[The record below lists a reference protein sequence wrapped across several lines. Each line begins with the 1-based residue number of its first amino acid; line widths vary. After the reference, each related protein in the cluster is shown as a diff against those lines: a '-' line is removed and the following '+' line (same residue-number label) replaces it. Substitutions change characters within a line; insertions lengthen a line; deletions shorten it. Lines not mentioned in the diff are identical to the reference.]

1 MSGLSGL
8 FICFF
13 VLQYIAALT
22 SLLLKYLIGCLIMFA
37 ARKLKTTEFETRLTN
52 KINVMSDKRKKVE
65 YYFEYATLDVIFN
78 YLYFFSL

>member
-1 MSGLSGL
+1 
-8 FICFF
+8 
-13 VLQYIAALT
+13 
-22 SLLLKYLIGCLIMFA
+22 MFA